1 MTHNIRDFRNAG
13 GGGSGS
19 EPEKSNASFYA
30 CVVAIPLIAA
40 IAGVG
45 YKPLMELRA
54 NNVAAVEQ
62 AELDM
67 EARRRA
73 ENPLYALMNAPTN
86 EEGLIDSNDIFGTGA
101 STANRKTSRNPYDKK
116 PMTADQYLTRLDA
129 KAYGFSPLDMETL
142 KYARASRALSS
153 CGHRDMLKF
162 YVNQNKRAYDTLQA
176 KQEAAKDAKRAQR
189 AAHAQK
195 LELPKIENKTQ
206 ALAFVASGGVGRH
219 QEASMNMFAGLGGL
233 MAEEGKH
240 KITRRKFYSNK
251 RDCSR
256 AKTIV
261 QSGAMNVKTN
271 VRLR

>member
-1 MTHNIRDFRNAG
+1 MTNNIRDFRNAG
-13 GGGSGS
+13 GDSS
-19 EPEKSNASFYA
+19 PDSEKSNTSFYA
-30 CVVAIPLIAA
+30 CVIAIPLIAA
-40 IAGVG
+40 IAGVA
-45 YKPLMELRA
+45 YKPLMELRSK
-54 NNVAAVEQ
+54 NVAAVQQ

-86 EEGLIDSNDIFGTGA
+86 EDGLIDSNDIFGTGG
-101 STANRKTSRNPYDKK
+101 STTSRKANRNPYADK
-116 PMTADQYLTRLDA
+116 PMTVDQYLTRLDA
-129 KAYGFSPLDMETL
+129 KADGFSPIAMETL
-142 KYARASRALSS
+142 KYERASRALSS
-153 CGHRDMLKF
+153 CGQRDMLKF
-162 YVNQNKRAYDTLQA
+162 YVNQNKRAYDSLKA
-176 KQEAAKDAKRAQR
+176 KQDASKDAKRAQR
-189 AAHAQK
+189 VAQAEK

-261 QSGAMNVKTN
+261 QSGAMTVKTN
-271 VRLR
+271 IRLR